1 MTKIWGRPCGKM
13 ATFLALQSTQCEPA
27 SPLKKKAKKKKKK
40 AEFKHILKVKY
51 LLECFPELKPN

>member
-1 MTKIWGRPCGKM
+1 MTKIWGTHCGKM
-13 ATFLALQSTQCEPA
+13 ATFFALQSTQREPA
-27 SPLKKKAKKKKKK
+27 FPLKKNLK